1 MDAMP
6 QLRPGDGAPHFDLQS
21 DEGERVPSATL
32 RGSRTVLYF
41 FPKADT
47 SG

>member
-1 MDAMP
+1 MDAMA
-6 QLRPGDGAPHFDLQS
+6 QLAPGDPAPAFDLRS
-21 DEGERVPSATL
+21 DDDERVSSGALHGT
-32 RGSRTVLYF
+32 RTVLYF

>member
-1 MDAMP
+1 MP
-6 QLRPGDGAPHFDLQS
+6 ELDRGVRAPSFEVVDH
-21 DEGERVPSATL
+21 EGKPFSSKDL